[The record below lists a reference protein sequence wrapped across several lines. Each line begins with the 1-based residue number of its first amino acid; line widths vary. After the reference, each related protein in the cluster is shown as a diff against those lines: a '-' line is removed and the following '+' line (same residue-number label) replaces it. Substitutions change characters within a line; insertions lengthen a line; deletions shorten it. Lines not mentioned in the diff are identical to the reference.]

1 MENPQFDQ
9 PFIVETEPGVFFVK
23 LRKAFY
29 EQEAVMQ
36 ASYKFTNACFI
47 KIDAVEEGYVGIWFK
62 SKPQVTIDPELLLY
76 EYCNEVLDQQ
86 VRLDLEKRYG
96 TLRDHIYQFAFAPIK
111 DRIED
116 LDGQD
121 E

>member
-1 MENPQFDQ
+1 MTNTQNKQ
-9 PFIVETEPGVFFVK
+9 PFITETEPGVFFVK
-23 LRKAFY
+23 LKKVYY

-36 ASYKFTNACFI
+36 ASYKFTKSCFI
-47 KIDAVEEGYVGIWFK
+47 KIDAVEDGYVGIWFK
-62 SKPQVTIDPELLLY
+62 AKPQFNIDPELLLC

-96 TLRDHIYQFAFAPIK
+96 TIRDNIYQFAFGPIK
-111 DRIED
+111 DRMDDI
-116 LDGQD
+116 D

>member
-1 MENPQFDQ
+1 METTQNER
-9 PFIVETEPGVFFVK
+9 PFITETEPGVFFVK
-23 LRKAFY
+23 LRKAYY

-36 ASYKFTNACFI
+36 ASYKFTNACYV

-62 SKPQVTIDPELLLY
+62 AKSQVNIDPDLLLC

-96 TLRDHIYQFAFAPIK
+96 KLRDTIYQFAFAPIK
-111 DRIED
+111 DRMD
-116 LDGQD
+116 DWD

>member
-1 MENPQFDQ
+1 MENAQNGQ
-9 PFIVETEPGVFFVK
+9 SFITETEPGVFFVK
-23 LRKAFY
+23 LKKAFY

-62 SKPQVTIDPELLLY
+62 AKPQVNIDPELLLC

-86 VRLDLEKRYG
+86 VRLDLEKQYG
-96 TLRDHIYQFAFAPIK
+96 KLRDTIYQFAFAPIK
-111 DRIED
+111 DRMDD
-116 LDGQD
+116 LD